1 MVEPHSVGAG
11 SGVRPPRAQSQV
23 MMAPK
28 RTAEEIEARVQ
39 NNKALAADTH
49 MKKTGASNQNF

>member
-1 MVEPHSVGAG
+1 MADPFNVGAG